1 MILAE
6 QFFNG
11 RAFCCQFVD
20 NCSGKDFLPTMLLL
34 NEILVKFTIQK
45 YPFSFDLGV
54 LWLILGESIDNDAFT
69 SGVPVGCFQC
79 IFLVELTLI
88 YSQKILFCRLKA
100 KSL

>member
-6 QFFNG
+6 HFFIG

-20 NCSGKDFLPTMLLL
+20 NCCGKDFLPTMLLL

-54 LWLILGESIDNDAFT
+54 LWLILGESIDKIMMLLLAAY
-69 SGVPVGCFQC
+69 S
-79 IFLVELTLI
+79 LVVF
-88 YSQKILFCRLKA
+88 SVFP
-100 KSL
+100 

>member
-6 QFFNG
+6 HFFIG

-20 NCSGKDFLPTMLLL
+20 NWSGKDFLPTMLLL

-54 LWLILGESIDNDAFT
+54 LWLILGESIDKIMMLLLAAY
-69 SGVPVGCFQC
+69 S
-79 IFLVELTLI
+79 LVVF
-88 YSQKILFCRLKA
+88 SVFP
-100 KSL
+100 

>member
-6 QFFNG
+6 HFFIG
-11 RAFCCQFVD
+11 RAFCCQFVN

-54 LWLILGESIDNDAFT
+54 LWLILGESIDKIMMLLLAAY
-69 SGVPVGCFQC
+69 S
-79 IFLVELTLI
+79 LVVF
-88 YSQKILFCRLKA
+88 SVFP
-100 KSL
+100 